1 MSEMKKNT
9 HLRFLHCS
17 DIHLDTPFSGLT
29 AEKSDERRRALR
41 DSFMRTMQ
49 YVRDR
54 GVNVVLISGD
64 LFDVRFATNTTAEVL
79 IREFRNCPDTVFIIS
94 PGKSDFYRNNPIY
107 TSGRLPANV
116 YVFSEDKLQRFD
128 FEKYNVTVYGWA
140 FCEETLTESPLYEK
154 HVDDPSRI
162 NLVCGYADLDGAIDS
177 TCCPISESDLKKFGA
192 DYYALGSRHAAGD
205 FVKLGDSI
213 YSYCGSLE
221 CTGFAEPDIGGANLI
236 VVDHNEGE
244 LSIDVKR
251 LSFGHL
257 RFVTEQ
263 MDITGVDTG
272 NEIISRISR
281 LISDKKYGMD
291 TALRVEL
298 VGNIAPD
305 FIVQK
310 NLESDAFGL
319 YFFDLVDKTL
329 PLYGTEHFERDMTAS
344 GEVYRKL
351 LPLLESESEEERLTA
366 ARAFRIALAALENRE
381 SDL

>member
-1 MSEMKKNT
+1 M
-9 HLRFLHCS
+9 
-17 DIHLDTPFSGLT
+17 
-29 AEKSDERRRALR
+29 
-41 DSFMRTMQ
+41 
-49 YVRDR
+49 
-54 GVNVVLISGD
+54 
-64 LFDVRFATNTTAEVL
+64 
-79 IREFRNCPDTVFIIS
+79 
-94 PGKSDFYRNNPIY
+94 
-107 TSGRLPANV
+107 
-116 YVFSEDKLQRFD
+116 
-128 FEKYNVTVYGWA
+128 
-140 FCEETLTESPLYEK
+140 
-154 HVDDPSRI
+154 DDPSRI
-162 NLVCGYADLDGAIDS
+162 NLVCGYADLDGTIDS

-221 CTGFAEPDIGGANLI
+221 CTGFAEPGIGGANLI

>member
-1 MSEMKKNT
+1 MSEIGKDT

-41 DSFMRTMQ
+41 DSFMRMMQ

-94 PGKSDFYRNNPIY
+94 PGKSDCYDNNPIY

-116 YVFSEDKLQRFD
+116 RVFTEDRLDRFD

-140 FCEETLTESPLYEK
+140 FKGESMTESPLYEK
-154 HVDDPSRI
+154 RVNDPSRI
-162 NLVCGYADLDGAIDS
+162 NLVCGYADLDGTIDS
-177 TCCPISESDLKKFGA
+177 TSCPISEGELKKFGA

-221 CTGFAEPDIGGANLI
+221 CTGFSEPGIGGANLI
-236 VVDHNEGE
+236 VVNHQEGE

-257 RFVTEQ
+257 HFVTEQ

-281 LISDKKYGMD
+281 LISEKKYGMD

-298 VGNIAPD
+298 VGHIAPD

-329 PLYGTEHFERDMTAS
+329 PLYGTEHYEKDMTAA

-351 LPLLESESEEERLTA
+351 LPLLRSEPEEDRLTA

-381 SDL
+381 NDL